1 MQVDFP
7 SAPIVAVGD
16 IARHPNALFGDVPRR
31 IEHWNMP
38 TETGRRA
45 GQTLAALLCDDD
57 VDRGPFTAMPAF
69 WSDQYGYRLQS
80 FGLPGIATSHRTV
93 DGDPD
98 GPCIVEYHDGDGL
111 VGVLGIDRTQ
121 DLLPYRKAI
130 MDRENRARTTASEI
144 G

>member
-1 MQVDFP
+1 
-7 SAPIVAVGD
+7 
-16 IARHPNALFGDVPRR
+16 
-31 IEHWNMP
+31 
-38 TETGRRA
+38 
-45 GQTLAALLCDDD
+45 
-57 VDRGPFTAMPAF
+57 MPAF

-80 FGLPGIATSHRTV
+80 FGLPGIGTSHRIV

-98 GPCIVEYHDGDGL
+98 GPCIVEYHDDDGL

-130 MDRENRARTTASEI
+130 MERPSRARTTVSEI